1 MNENMVYGCQV
12 WGVKGY
18 DVGDRNTI
26 LPLFA
31 LAPNLICTRF
41 SWWLSSINSST
52 NFCVVGAIGN
62 ANAGDASGSRAVR
75 PYFVYK

>member
-1 MNENMVYGCQV
+1 MNENMVYGGQV

-18 DVGDRNTI
+18 DVGDRKTI

-31 LAPNLICTRF
+31 LAPNLICSCF
-41 SWWLSSINSST
+41 DWWLSSIYSST
-52 NFCVVGAIGN
+52 TFCFVSVYGGAGSN
-62 ANAGDASGSRAVR
+62 DASASSAVR